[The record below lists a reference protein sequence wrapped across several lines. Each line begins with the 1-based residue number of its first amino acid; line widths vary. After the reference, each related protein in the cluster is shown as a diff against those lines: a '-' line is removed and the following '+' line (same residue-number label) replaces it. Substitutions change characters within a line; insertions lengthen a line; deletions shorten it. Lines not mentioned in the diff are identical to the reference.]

1 MPRRTP
7 VFLALALAAAVLAAY
22 LPALEAGFVWNDDTY
37 LTENPTLDTLDG
49 LRLIWTEPKANEQ
62 YYPMVF
68 TSFWVEKHLW
78 SLRPFGYHLVNV
90 LLHAGSALLLWWL
103 LVRLS
108 LPGAWLAAAAFA
120 LHPVCAESVAW
131 VTERKNTLSLFLSLL
146 AMLAYLIALDRRERE
161 KTRRFPRKGKR
172 ARPAAAPAARTGPL
186 SFAALFLFLL
196 ALLAKTTACAVPA
209 VLLVLVWWKKGRIE
223 AADVRPLV
231 PFFALG
237 AALAFHT
244 AWLERTMVR
253 AAGQEWSLSIPGRV
267 VLAGQT
273 AAFYAAKLAIPAKLA
288 FVYERWR
295 VDPRV
300 LSQWLPVASALA
312 ATAVLWL
319 LRRRLGR
326 GPLAGLL
333 LFFGVLFPAMGFFN
347 VYAMRYSWVADHFAY
362 QAAAVFAACTVCGA
376 FSWGGLSGAA
386 TRRVLTALAVAVLA
400 ILGTLTF
407 RHSRSF
413 HDPETLWRDTLERS
427 PDCFMCQTNYGNWLM
442 ENGREDEAVHHFE
455 MSLVLKPDN
464 VPTLLNLARIE
475 ESHGRFD
482 AAAARLRTALGVDP
496 RETTVLI
503 NLGTVST
510 KAGRLDEAISSYEE
524 ALRLGSSGDYLAH
537 NGLGVALMRRGSA
550 AEAVEQ
556 FREALR
562 LRPDYEF
569 ARANL
574 ERALS
579 AANGPGRRPSVI
591 PE

>member
-1 MPRRTP
+1 VQRKTL
-7 VFLALALAAAVLAAY
+7 VCLSLAMVAAVVAAY

-37 LTENPTLDTLDG
+37 LTENRTLDTLDG
-49 LRLIWTEPKANEQ
+49 LRFIWTEPKANEQ

-68 TSFWVEKHLW
+68 TSFWIEKHLW
-78 SLRPFGYHLVNV
+78 SLHPFGYHLANV

-108 LPGAWLAAAAFA
+108 LPGAWLAAAVFA

-146 AMLAYLIALDRRERE
+146 AVHAWYAFLEARAKARE
-161 KTRRFPRKGKR
+161 PRKKR
-172 ARPAAAPAARTGPL
+172 KARTATPWTLRPAPL
-186 SFAALFLFLL
+186 YVLALSSLALALFS
-196 ALLAKTTACAVPA
+196 KTTACAVPA
-209 VLLVLVWWKKGRIE
+209 VLLVLAWWQKGRIE

-237 AALAFHT
+237 AGLALHT
-244 AWLERTMVR
+244 AWLERTMVQ
-253 AAGQEWSLSIPGRV
+253 AAGQEWNLSLFGRI

-273 AAFYAAKLAIPAKLA
+273 AEFYAAKLVVPTKLA
-288 FVYERWR
+288 FIYERWH

-300 LSQWLPVASALA
+300 LSQWLPTASALA
-312 ATAVLWL
+312 ATAAAWL

-362 QAAAVFAACTVCGA
+362 QAAAVFAACAVCGA
-376 FSWGGLSGAA
+376 SSRVVLRGAA
-386 TRRVLTALAVAVLA
+386 VRRAVAALAVAALA
-400 ILGTLTF
+400 VFGTLTF

-427 PDCFMCQTNYGNWLM
+427 PGCFMCHTNYGNWLM
-442 ENGREDEAVHHFE
+442 ENGREAEAVLHFE
-455 MSLVLKPDN
+455 KSLTLKPDN

-482 AAAARLRTALGVDP
+482 AAAVRLRAALRIDP
-496 RETTVLI
+496 ADTTVLI

-510 KAGRLDEAISSYEE
+510 KGGGLDEAVTSYEE
-524 ALRLGSSGDYLAH
+524 ALRLGSPGDYLAH
-537 NGLGVALMRRGSA
+537 NGLGVALMGRKST
-550 AEAVEQ
+550 AEAVEH

-562 LRPDYEF
+562 LRPDYEY

-579 AANGPGRRPSVI
+579 VPNGPGVGAPRP
-591 PE
+591 PGK

>member
-1 MPRRTP
+1 M
-7 VFLALALAAAVLAAY
+7 LAAVLAAY

-49 LRLIWTEPKANEQ
+49 LGLIWTEPKASEQ

-68 TSFWVEKHLW
+68 SSFWVEKHLW
-78 SLRPFGYHLVNV
+78 SLHPFGYHLVNV

-103 LVRLS
+103 LIRLS
-108 LPGAWLAAAAFA
+108 LPGAWLAAAVFA
-120 LHPVCAESVAW
+120 VHPVCAESVAW

-146 AMLAYLIALDRRERE
+146 AVHAWYTFLGARAKAIE
-161 KTRRFPRKGKR
+161 PRKKRR
-172 ARPAAAPAARTGPL
+172 ARPASPWFLRPAPLYVLAL
-186 SFAALFLFLL
+186 FSFALALFS
-196 ALLAKTTACAVPA
+196 KTTACAVPA
-209 VLLVLVWWKKGRIE
+209 VLLVLAWWQKGRIE
-223 AADVRPLV
+223 RTDVQPLL

-237 AALAFHT
+237 AGLALHT
-244 AWLERTMVR
+244 AWLERTMVQ
-253 AAGQEWSLSIPGRV
+253 AAGREWNLSFVGRL

-273 AAFYAAKLAIPAKLA
+273 TAFYAAKFVVPTKLA
-288 FVYERWR
+288 FVYERWH
-295 VDPRV
+295 VDPGV
-300 LSQWLPVASALA
+300 LSQWLPAAFALA
-312 ATAVLWL
+312 TTAAAWL

-362 QAAAVFAACTVCGA
+362 QAAAVFAACAVCGA
-376 FSWGGLSGAA
+376 SSLVGPRGVVARRAGAA
-386 TRRVLTALAVAVLA
+386 LVVALLAVF
-400 ILGTLTF
+400 GTLTF

-413 HDPETLWRDTLERS
+413 HDPETLWRDTVERS

-442 ENGREDEAVHHFE
+442 ENGREGEAVVHLE
-455 MSLVLKPDN
+455 KSLALKPDN

-475 ESHGRFD
+475 EGQGRLE
-482 AAAARLRTALGVDP
+482 AATARLRTALKIDP
-496 RETTVLI
+496 ADTTVLI
-503 NLGTVST
+503 NLGTVNT
-510 KAGRLDEAISSYEE
+510 KAGRLDEAITAYEE

-537 NGLGVALMRRGSA
+537 NGLGVAFMQRGNA

-562 LRPDYEF
+562 LRPDYEY

-574 ERALS
+574 ERVLS
-579 AANGPGRRPSVI
+579 LSNGPAVGVPRP
-591 PE
+591 PLR